1 MIRINLLPYREER
14 CRRYILQHIM
24 TILAALALALLFALG
39 AGLSNGFTLSGFQ
52 TKLDSLQAQ
61 NKVLNEKLGQVKNM
75 DRLRADVRRKLYLVD
90 SLQHGRFRSL
100 KTLIALSRAIPENVW
115 LLSIRDA
122 GGALRLDGLG
132 ESNKAVANFMRALDQ
147 EKIFADVRLQVIERQ
162 RIGRVPVRKFSLH
175 MERVNPPPVA
185 NASLESARL

>member
-1 MIRINLLPYREER
+1 MIHINLLPYREER
-14 CRRYILQHIM
+14 CQRYILQHIM

-61 NKVLNEKLGQVKNM
+61 NKVLNGKLGQIRNM

-132 ESNKAVANFMRALDQ
+132 ESNRAVANFMRALDQ
-147 EKIFADVRLQVIERQ
+147 EKIFTDVRLQVIERQ

-175 MERVNPPPVA
+175 MERVNPPPAA
-185 NASLESARL
+185 NASLESARS